1 MIGVCPGCG
10 KPFRIEQA
18 KEDEG
23 LVYCEDVCISPADMP
38 TGERL
43 MADQATKLYVDGNM
57 QEMTREE
64 YIKTHG
70 FDPEPVLQAVNKW
83 RGDQITKW
91 ALSQG
96 KSEEEVHEWLM
107 SFPGLQH
114 RLPNWREQPD
124 KNMMSR

>member
-1 MIGVCPGCG
+1 MIGACPGCG

-23 LVYCEDVCISPADMP
+23 LVYCEDICISQADMP

-43 MADQATKLYVDGNM
+43 MADQATKIYVDGNM
-57 QEMTREE
+57 HEMTREE

-83 RGDQITKW
+83 REDQIKKW
-91 ALSQG
+91 AVSQG
-96 KSEEEVHEWLM
+96 KSEEEVHEWLK

-114 RLPNWREQPD
+114 KLPTWREQAE
-124 KNMMSR
+124 KK